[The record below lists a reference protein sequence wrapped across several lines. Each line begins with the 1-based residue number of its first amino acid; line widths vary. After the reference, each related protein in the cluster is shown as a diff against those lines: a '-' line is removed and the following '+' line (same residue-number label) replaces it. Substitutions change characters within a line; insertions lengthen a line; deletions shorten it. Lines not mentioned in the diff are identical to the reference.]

1 VTDTTEK
8 ETNERKNELT
18 DGRRDAPLHP
28 PARLSLRW
36 SLTLRSFKFD
46 RFFYTFDIR
55 SNY

>member
-36 SLTLRSFKFD
+36 SL
-46 RFFYTFDIR
+46 
-55 SNY
+55 